1 MLQMMPLL
9 YSQELLPTS
18 EVVRPCVRCDGFAH
32 HPRND
37 QLAKEYDQ
45 NVILLN

>member
-1 MLQMMPLL
+1 MKICPHLAIILA
-9 YSQELLPTS
+9 
-18 EVVRPCVRCDGFAH
+18 VVRPCASYDGFAH